1 MKVVTGGLSGP
12 PAWPRSPP
20 VWPGTW
26 SWPGPGWCST
36 GRPAAGRTTSGEAV
50 NYGLGRNKLEDKY
63 TVYTPP
69 TPTTYCRW
77 FESNCTEQPGLGLAI
92 WEPCNYVS
100 NLAYDRLVVEMC
112 HQQDWS
118 LQPDIVKS
126 IAQVFIKSSI
136 RTPIN
141 YFLFI

>member
-1 MKVVTGGLSGP
+1 M
-12 PAWPRSPP
+12 
-20 VWPGTW
+20 
-26 SWPGPGWCST
+26 
-36 GRPAAGRTTSGEAV
+36 
-50 NYGLGRNKLEDKY
+50 
-63 TVYTPP
+63 
-69 TPTTYCRW
+69 
-77 FESNCTEQPGLGLAI
+77 
-92 WEPCNYVS
+92 S